1 MLSLLDADWTLAFL
15 CRLIATSLICG
26 GDSDRQE
33 SAEVPDESGEPSKD
47 EVCAIEAAVTARSIG
62 HGDSE
67 DDQPCN
73 LGFCLVAGDPSS
85 CALGTVLGQLST
97 K

>member
-1 MLSLLDADWTLAFL
+1 MLSLLDADWILVFL
-15 CRLIATSLICG
+15 CRVIATCG

-67 DDQPCN
+67 DDQPSN
-73 LGFCLVAGDPSS
+73 LGFCLVASDLCS